1 MSMSSGMVVPVVRDL
16 VTVAGPDARSF
27 LHGQVSQDVM
37 SLLPGH
43 SRWTLV
49 LAPNGRVEVLARALC
64 VADDRF
70 DLDTE
75 AGYGDALAERL
86 NRFRIRVKAELQS
99 VDTRPLRAARHDW

>member
-1 MSMSSGMVVPVVRDL
+1 MSMSSGDGGDRSCRDL

-27 LHGQVSQDVM
+27 LHGQVSQDVQ
-37 SLLPGH
+37 SLPPGE

-49 LAPNGRVEVLARALC
+49 LAPNGRVEVLARVLC

-70 DLDTE
+70 ELDTE
-75 AGYGDALAERL
+75 AGYGDVLADRL

-99 VDTRPLRAARHDW
+99 DTRPLRAARHDW